1 MLNIENIEKLSHLSF
16 AIRNFLKLYPWKN
29 CKPKNST
36 NLKKKISECNVA
48 IVSSAGLINKL
59 NHLPFD
65 QSIKFGDT
73 SFRVINSNVEKND
86 LKEYHRSD
94 TFDHS
99 NIKSDPF
106 SVLPIPHLFDLVKE
120 GFIKSVNDRH
130 ISLMGSIISP
140 SKLINKSIPKI
151 IEIFSEDKVD
161 IAIFIP
167 V

>member
-1 MLNIENIEKLSHLSF
+1 MLNIEKIKKLSHLSF
-16 AIRNFLKLYPWKN
+16 TIKKFLKFYPWKN
-29 CKPKNST
+29 CSPKNSII
-36 NLKKKISECNVA
+36 LEKKLNECNVA
-48 IVSSAGLINKL
+48 IVSSAGLINNV

-65 QSIKFGDT
+65 HSIKFGDT
-73 SFRVINSNVEKND
+73 SFRVINPNVEKND

-120 GFIKSVNDRH
+120 GFIKSVSSRH

-140 SKLINKSIPKI
+140 SKLINESIPKI
-151 IEIFSEDKVD
+151 IEIFNEDKVD